1 MHVDRS
7 TVSEGA
13 NGSPAS
19 ANILMSE
26 APTLQVVQESAWWE
40 EGRRAYLLAKRTL
53 DILAASAI
61 LLLLLP
67 VLVVIALA
75 IRFDSSGPVLFRQP
89 RLGWQAR
96 TFTMFKFRTMRP
108 EHRVGDV
115 PGADPDRST
124 SLKSSANPR
133 ITRLGR
139 FLRRTSLDE
148 LPQLLNV
155 LRGEMSLVG
164 PRPEQVEMLAFYGP
178 EHYRR
183 HQAVPGLTGWWQ
195 VNGRCRRPDG
205 TLPEVDLAQKLADDE
220 EYIRRRSFWFDLKIL
235 LRTIPVVLGQR
246 GAY

>member
-1 MHVDRS
+1 L
-7 TVSEGA
+7 TSEVPVLRG
-13 NGSPAS
+13 G
-19 ANILMSE
+19 
-26 APTLQVVQESAWWE
+26 QESAWQE

-53 DILAASAI
+53 DILAASAV

-67 VLVVIALA
+67 VLVLIALA
-75 IRFDSSGPVLFRQP
+75 IRLDSPGPVLFRQP
-89 RLGWQAR
+89 RLGWQAH

-108 EHRVGDV
+108 VRRVGD
-115 PGADPDRST
+115 ASIAHPDRGT

-139 FLRRTSLDE
+139 FLRRSSLDE

-164 PRPEQVEMLAFYGP
+164 PRPEQVEMLDFYRP

-205 TLPEVDLAQKLADDE
+205 SLPELDLAQKLADDE

-235 LRTIPVVLGQR
+235 LLTIPVVLGQR

>member
-7 TVSEGA
+7 IVSERVEA
-13 NGSPAS
+13 FPST
-19 ANILMSE
+19 ANILTSE
-26 APTLQVVQESAWWE
+26 APIIQVVQESAWLE
-40 EGRRAYLLAKRTL
+40 DGHRTYLLAKRTL
-53 DILAASAI
+53 DILAASAG
-61 LLLLLP
+61 LLLLFPILA
-67 VLVVIALA
+67 LIAIA
-75 IRFDSSGPVLFRQP
+75 VWIDTPGPVLFRQP
-89 RLGWQAR
+89 RVGWRAR

-108 EHRVGDV
+108 VLRVGDA
-115 PGADPDRST
+115 PIAHTDRGT

-139 FLRRTSLDE
+139 FLRRSSLDE

-164 PRPEQVEMLAFYGP
+164 PRPEQVEMLDFYGP

-195 VNGRCRRPDG
+195 VNGRCRRLDG

-235 LRTIPVVLGQR
+235 LLTIPVVLGQR

>member
-1 MHVDRS
+1 MHLDRS
-7 TVSEGA
+7 VVSDGVRS
-13 NGSPAS
+13 SPATTD
-19 ANILMSE
+19 ILMSE
-26 APTLQVVQESAWWE
+26 APTLQVIEESAWRE
-40 EGRRAYLLAKRTL
+40 EGRQAYLLAKRTL
-53 DILAASAI
+53 DILAASAV
-61 LLLLLP
+61 LLLVLP
-67 VLVVIALA
+67 VLVLIALA
-75 IRFDSSGPVLFRQP
+75 IRLDSPGPVLFRQP
-89 RLGWQAR
+89 RVGWKAR

-108 EHRVGDV
+108 EHRVGDASIAH
-115 PGADPDRST
+115 PHRGT

-139 FLRRTSLDE
+139 FLRRSSLDE

-164 PRPEQVEMLAFYGP
+164 PRPEQVEMLAFYSP

-205 TLPEVDLAQKLADDE
+205 ALPEMDLAQKLADDE
-220 EYIRRRSFWFDLKIL
+220 EYIRRRSFWFDLGIL